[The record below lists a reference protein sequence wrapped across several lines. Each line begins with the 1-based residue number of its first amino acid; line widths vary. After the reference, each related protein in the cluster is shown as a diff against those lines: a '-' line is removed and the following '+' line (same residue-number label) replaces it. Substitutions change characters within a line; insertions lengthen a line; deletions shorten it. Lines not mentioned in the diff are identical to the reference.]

1 MYQMVHKQP
10 EEAGA
15 IRGFRD
21 KAMAGTTCGL
31 AARAHTVA
39 RRER

>member
-1 MYQMVHKQP
+1 MYHMVHKWP

-21 KAMAGTTCGL
+21 KAMAGITSGL
-31 AARAHTVA
+31 AARAHTA
-39 RRER
+39 AGRER

>member
-10 EEAGA
+10 EEVGA

-21 KAMAGTTCGL
+21 KATAETARGL
-31 AARAHTVA
+31 AARARTA
-39 RRER
+39 AGRER